1 MNDEWREQYKKEKAE
16 TNAYVKALLEKG
28 NFLDDDGY
36 PTKDACEI
44 VSKWHWDD
52 AKGWFKFIES
62 IWHLK
67 SWGWKE
73 GEAIDEITNKKTWC
87 YYISTAGWSG
97 NETLINAM
105 QENDWMWNLNWVQS
119 RRGGHYIFE
128 LRNFEDDE

>member
-1 MNDEWREQYKKEKAE
+1 MNDEWREQYKKERAE
-16 TNAYVKALLEKG
+16 TSAYVKALLEKG
-28 NFLDDDGY
+28 DFLDDDGY
-36 PTKDACEI
+36 PTDDACKI
-44 VSKWHWDD
+44 ISKWGWED

-73 GEAIDEITNKKTWC
+73 GEAIDEISNKKTWC

-97 NETLINAM
+97 NETLIKAM
-105 QENDWMWNLNWVQS
+105 QENDWMWHLNWVQS

-128 LRNFEDDE
+128 LRTFEDDE